1 MNKNKIV
8 RIAVIDGQGGG
19 IGAQIVNRLS
29 VSLPAS
35 KAEILALGTNS
46 LATRRMYKAG
56 ANDAAS
62 GENAIIY
69 NTKLAGIILGTVGM
83 ITPFG
88 FNGEMTT
95 AAAEAVA
102 LSPAPKLVLH
112 LNRSGIEVIGSAA
125 EPLPHLVDMMVD
137 RVRQMLDLTP
147 LRQQ

>member
-1 MNKNKIV
+1 MNKSKIV

-19 IGAQIVNRLS
+19 IGSQIVNKLS
-29 VSLPAS
+29 VSVPAS
-35 KAEILALGTNS
+35 KVEIIVLGTNS
-46 LATRRMYKAG
+46 LAARRMYKAG

-69 NTKLAGIILGTVGM
+69 NVKQAGMILGTVGM

-102 LSPAPKLVLH
+102 LSPAPKLILH
-112 LNRSGIEVIGSAA
+112 LNRSGIEIIGSAA

-137 RVRQMLDLTP
+137 RVRQMLDLVP
-147 LRQQ
+147 LS